1 MGDPRGFLKV
11 RTRRE
16 LAERPVEERIKDW
29 FDVHAET
36 GLQPWTQTQAARC
49 MDCGTPFCMT
59 GCPLGNLIP
68 EWNDLVRQGK
78 WEDAYNRLSM
88 TNNFPEV
95 TGRICPAL
103 CEQACVLGIHQPPT
117 MIKLDEQTIIDQ
129 AWDLDYVKPL
139 PPQRLTDQTVAVV
152 GSGPAGLAAAQQLT
166 RAGHTVVVYEK
177 DDAIGGLM
185 RYGIPNFKL
194 EKGLLDRR
202 VKQME
207 AEGTRFRTNVEIGKD
222 ITWDDLRDRY
232 DAVVVAIGSRVPRD
246 MKIPGRELDGIHF
259 ALDFLPDATRR
270 IFGVKPVHDIT
281 AKDKHVV
288 VIGGGDTGSDC
299 LGTSIRQGAKDV
311 TVLQIMPKE
320 PSSRPDNS
328 PWPTFARTYQKTSS
342 MEEGGE
348 YIYSTDSVNF
358 EGTEEEKAKVTI
370 DNSTTAE
377 GFVADERGHVTGLKV
392 VSVAPGENGPFTRQP
407 GTERVLPADLVLIS
421 VGSQIIH
428 SDIGPRDVVGISA
441 PQCQTLG
448 RVFQISHIGF
458 LQNERITACPVLQER
473 HIVAR
478 SNLDIF
484 IFFIGAEQQYLNSL
498 MNVRRSPFPRFS
510 VVFFIRNCFG
520 TLHIQYIT
528 AERSQRYRFIFISP
542 YIDRPLLPLFHID
555 HIYTVFLNNVICIG
569 FFGNTPFTVQ
579 RIRHILA
586 ARHFLHGIISFAG
599 TIEYDRFRRNCR
611 TLHRAVG
618 IHFDNRIQSTCTTI
632 RTPVN
637 QRRERRQREI
647 GRSEIISRSGIIAG
661 KSEPRPHN
669 RFICPIQK
677 DLEISCIFIDIGCRS
692 NNFPMV
698 CIDTFGIVIPPDN
711 RIGKIIPG
719 CRSRINGTTRC
730 YIARHILGMGITHD
744 RIVD

>member
-1 MGDPRGFLKV
+1 MPNMTLTKTPMPEQAPDV
-11 RTRRE
+11 RNKNFKEVSLGYTE
-16 LAERPVEERIKDW
+16 EMAVEE
-29 FDVHAET
+29 A
-36 GLQPWTQTQAARC
+36 GRC
-49 MDCGTPFCMT
+49 LHCKNPKCVE
-59 GCPLGNLIP
+59 GCPVNIRIP
-68 EWNDLVRQGK
+68 EFIAKVSERDFLG
-78 WEDAYNRLSM
+78 AYEVITS
-88 TNNFPEV
+88 TNAL
-95 TGRICPAL
+95 PAL
-103 CEQACVLGIHQPPT
+103 SGRVCPQESQCESKCVRGVKGEPVAIGRLERFVADWYRENVNKMPEKPESNGI
-117 MIKLDEQTIIDQ
+117 K
-129 AWDLDYVKPL
+129 
-139 PPQRLTDQTVAVV
+139 VAVV

-232 DAVVVAIGSRVPRD
+232 DAIVVAIGSRVPRD

-281 AKDKHVV
+281 AKDKHVI

-421 VGSQIIH
+421 VGFLHPDTETILDQLPVELDKRGNIARNDKFATSQDGVFVCGDAGRGQ
-428 SDIGPRDVVGISA
+428 SLVVWAIAEGRSCAAAVDEYLSKEKSELPA
-441 PQCQTLG
+441 P
-448 RVFQISHIGF
+448 IK
-458 LQNERITACPVLQER
+458 A
-473 HIVAR
+473 
-478 SNLDIF
+478 
-484 IFFIGAEQQYLNSL
+484 
-498 MNVRRSPFPRFS
+498 
-510 VVFFIRNCFG
+510 
-520 TLHIQYIT
+520 
-528 AERSQRYRFIFISP
+528 SQRP
-542 YIDRPLLPLFHID
+542 MMLP
-555 HIYTVFLNNVICIG
+555 
-569 FFGNTPFTVQ
+569 
-579 RIRHILA
+579 R
-586 ARHFLHGIISFAG
+586 
-599 TIEYDRFRRNCR
+599 
-611 TLHRAVG
+611 
-618 IHFDNRIQSTCTTI
+618 
-632 RTPVN
+632 
-637 QRRERRQREI
+637 
-647 GRSEIISRSGIIAG
+647 
-661 KSEPRPHN
+661 
-669 RFICPIQK
+669 
-677 DLEISCIFIDIGCRS
+677 
-692 NNFPMV
+692 
-698 CIDTFGIVIPPDN
+698 
-711 RIGKIIPG
+711 
-719 CRSRINGTTRC
+719 
-730 YIARHILGMGITHD
+730 
-744 RIVD
+744 

>member
-1 MGDPRGFLKV
+1 MKSPRTPDNEEPAAERACDFRPVDKGFTEEMALAEAERCLNCKKPFCVEGCPVNINIPRFIEQIRAKDFGGALDTIREDSMLPAICGRVCPQENQCEGKCIRGKKSEPVAIGQLERFLGDRP
-11 RTRRE
+11 E
-16 LAERPVEERIKDW
+16 LAS
-29 FDVHAET
+29 
-36 GLQPWTQTQAARC
+36 
-49 MDCGTPFCMT
+49 TPKMA
-59 GCPLGNLIP
+59 PKN
-68 EWNDLVRQGK
+68 GK
-78 WEDAYNRLSM
+78 
-88 TNNFPEV
+88 
-95 TGRICPAL
+95 
-103 CEQACVLGIHQPPT
+103 
-117 MIKLDEQTIIDQ
+117 K
-129 AWDLDYVKPL
+129 
-139 PPQRLTDQTVAVV
+139 VAVV

-232 DAVVVAIGSRVPRD
+232 DAIVVAIGSRVPRD

-281 AKDKHVV
+281 AKDKHVI

-421 VGSQIIH
+421 VGFLHPDTETILDQLPVELDKRGNIARNDKFATSQDGVFVCGDAGRGQ
-428 SDIGPRDVVGISA
+428 SLVVWAIAEGRSCAAAVDEYLSKEKSELPA
-441 PQCQTLG
+441 P
-448 RVFQISHIGF
+448 IK
-458 LQNERITACPVLQER
+458 A
-473 HIVAR
+473 
-478 SNLDIF
+478 
-484 IFFIGAEQQYLNSL
+484 
-498 MNVRRSPFPRFS
+498 
-510 VVFFIRNCFG
+510 
-520 TLHIQYIT
+520 
-528 AERSQRYRFIFISP
+528 SQRP
-542 YIDRPLLPLFHID
+542 MMLP
-555 HIYTVFLNNVICIG
+555 
-569 FFGNTPFTVQ
+569 
-579 RIRHILA
+579 R
-586 ARHFLHGIISFAG
+586 
-599 TIEYDRFRRNCR
+599 
-611 TLHRAVG
+611 
-618 IHFDNRIQSTCTTI
+618 
-632 RTPVN
+632 
-637 QRRERRQREI
+637 
-647 GRSEIISRSGIIAG
+647 
-661 KSEPRPHN
+661 
-669 RFICPIQK
+669 
-677 DLEISCIFIDIGCRS
+677 
-692 NNFPMV
+692 
-698 CIDTFGIVIPPDN
+698 
-711 RIGKIIPG
+711 
-719 CRSRINGTTRC
+719 
-730 YIARHILGMGITHD
+730 
-744 RIVD
+744 